1 MNLLGFILFIVL
13 IISSVAAWINTKII
27 LEEIDK
33 IKKFIGMPEDK
44 SVDNQPDLFNSGE
57 HNKID

>member
-1 MNLLGFILFIVL
+1 MEWFGVILFVIL
-13 IISSVAAWINTKII
+13 LISSVAAWLNTKII

-44 SVDNQPDLFNSGE
+44 PIDFGTMPDKNE
-57 HNKID
+57 ERKTE